1 MSKQVLINQIQDSS
15 GNRFGQVSRPD
26 DLMHAQE
33 FSREHAESIT
43 RDYLTGDADVPQIAG
58 FNYVLD
64 GGLQLHV
71 NAPGRIY
78 GTTGKL
84 FEMLDAED
92 VQINLSVANQTL
104 ARFDLIYALLEEDA
118 AAAEEFRPF
127 VRLRSQTELANG
139 VVPYPPSQ
147 FNQPTELHNRATV
160 MVRAGTAALAPVAPV
175 VNANEVPL
183 YLVRVN
189 AGATQ
194 LRDTDVSDL
203 RAAVRSLLSVS
214 RRVDELTSR
223 LNAFLQTTRT
233 VNARDVLIGGGAGDY
248 VGRTL
253 QQYISDVVSASSENV
268 DGLLRPEITTAS
280 GKLGS
285 TRQSNVVDVPVFSQV
300 VFGDRA
306 YSLSPSR
313 FDPSFGT
320 NPRYANKSST
330 TEKTSTELP
339 FSLGM
344 ITEVDTDGVGDFT
357 RRTETLPVAR
367 TNAACAAINNRY
379 VHIFGG
385 TSQSGSALGDWLVYD
400 TLADAFVERAFI
412 GDIPPSSNRPFM
424 VSLEGDTSRALLLAT
439 TTPQGQSRWFL
450 IDPVTRQSEEI
461 DGAPQGKFFIGDAVQ
476 VAVVFIIAVAADGS
490 KTYWTYNGGFTQV
503 TTTGQTPT
511 CLFEHAA
518 GCYYRENQFV
528 LFENDPNVLA
538 SGRTYI
544 FDYPSLT
551 WSRLHFAQAHG
562 GTESAQQ
569 PLSVFRIA
577 NVMGRPMIV
586 GGGGAS
592 ALVDDST
599 AWELTPEDGSGWR
612 AIPTHLPLVRAV
624 GFTSL
629 LDDYAPRGRAFIFGG
644 LNALLNTSDDVYAF
658 ARGGIVETSFNGQTA
673 ITLGADATF
682 ARFLIPD
689 VVLSFEPIYLFVAL
703 SGNLPRGSVKLEY
716 SFDGG
721 QTFTEFAAEHYY
733 KGLPADGATTRKLR
747 MTLYRQGTARPVLA
761 KMNEF
766 LQSVDAAFQVVCR
779 YDYIIAGTRYLYMD
793 RQGNLTLEMS
803 ALPSTA
809 KKCLL
814 SRLTSTEVQDFI
826 NRRTIHVKYR
836 GTQAGGVTPT
846 FYNEIPVE
854 PRFINAYKV
863 KSDGTLA
870 DLTEPLVQFDQ
881 VANNQSILIAGLSNG
896 ESYVLEIGA

>member
-43 RDYLTGDADVPQIAG
+43 RDYLSGGADVPQIAG

-64 GGLQLHV
+64 GGLQVHV

-78 GTTGKL
+78 GTDGKL
-84 FEMLDAED
+84 FEMLEAKD
-92 VQINLSVANQTL
+92 VQINLSAANQTL

-183 YLVRVN
+183 YLMRVN

-203 RAAVRSLLSVS
+203 RAAVRSLISVS

-285 TRQSNVVDVPVFSQV
+285 TRQGEVVDVPVISQV

-306 YSLSPSR
+306 YSLSPARFSR
-313 FDPSFGT
+313 ASGT
-320 NPRYANKSST
+320 NPRYFNKSST

-344 ITEVDTDGVGDFT
+344 ITEIDTDGVGDFA
-357 RRTETLPVAR
+357 RRIGTLPVAR
-367 TNAACAAINNRY
+367 MNAACAADSRY
-379 VHIFGG
+379 VYIFGG
-385 TSQSGSALGDWLVYD
+385 TGQSGSALGDWLVYD
-400 TLADAFVERAFI
+400 TLADTFVERAFI
-412 GDIPPSSNRPFM
+412 GDTPPSSNRPFM
-424 VSLEGDTSRALLLAT
+424 VSVEGDTSRQLLLAT

-461 DGAPQGKFFIGDAVQ
+461 SGAPQGRFFIADAIRVET
-476 VAVVFIIAVAADGS
+476 VFIIAVAADGS
-490 KTYWTYNGGFTQV
+490 KTYWTYNVGFTQV

-528 LFENDPNVLA
+528 LFENDPGVLA
-538 SGRTYI
+538 SGRTYV

-551 WSRLHFAQAHG
+551 WSRLRFAQAYG
-562 GTESAQQ
+562 GTESSQQ
-569 PLSVFRIA
+569 SLSSFRMT
-577 NVMGRPMIV
+577 NVTGRPMIV
-586 GGGGAS
+586 GGGS
-592 ALVDDST
+592 DST
-599 AWELTPEDGSGWR
+599 AWELTPGEGSSGWR
-612 AIPTHLPLVRAV
+612 MIPTQLPLVRAV
-624 GFTSL
+624 GFASL
-629 LDDYAPRGRAFIFGG
+629 LDYGVPRGRGFIFGG

-658 ARGGIVETSFNGQTA
+658 ARGGIVETTFEGQTA
-673 ITLGADATF
+673 LTLGADASF
-682 ARFLIPD
+682 ASFLIPD
-689 VVLSFEPIYLFVAL
+689 LTLSFDPLYLFVAL
-703 SGNLPRGSVKLEY
+703 VGDLPRGSVKLEY

-721 QTFTEFAAEHYY
+721 RTFIEFTTETYYNGFPVSNVAGTQTR
-733 KGLPADGATTRKLR
+733 TRTLKI
-747 MTLYRQGTARPVLA
+747 TLYHQGAVRPVLA
-761 KMNEF
+761 KLNEF
-766 LQSVDAAFQVVCR
+766 MQSIDAAFQVVLR
-779 YDYIIAGTRYLYMD
+779 YDFLNGLGTRYLCMD
-793 RQGNLTLEMS
+793 RHGYVTLEMG
-803 ALPSTA
+803 AQPSTE

-814 SRLTSTEVQDFI
+814 SKLTPTEVQDFI
-826 NRRTIHVKYR
+826 NQRSIHIKYR
-836 GTQAGGVTPT
+836 GTQANGVTPV
-846 FYNEIPVE
+846 FKNEIPATPKVV
-854 PRFINAYKV
+854 NAYKV
-863 KSDGTLA
+863 KADGTLA
-870 DLTEPLVQFDQ
+870 DLADPLVQFGTD
-881 VANNQSILIAGLSNG
+881 IMITGLANG